1 MAWGRMTLAARH
13 LSFPPLHEPGHPLF
27 LSLKLLYNHQPKR
40 GKKKKKPT
48 LQYRILQLFTKPFT
62 SLKNPLDKRPT
73 LLAEPKPNAIHS
85 CQVKHQYI
93 FGFFCPQEVAIAR
106 EFH

>member
-40 GKKKKKPT
+40 GKKKKNLLYNIEFYNCLQNHLLLLKT
-48 LQYRILQLFTKPFT
+48 LWIKGQLFWQNLNQMQSILVKLNT
-62 SLKNPLDKRPT
+62 STFLDSSVLKKW
-73 LLAEPKPNAIHS
+73 
-85 CQVKHQYI
+85 Q
-93 FGFFCPQEVAIAR
+93 
-106 EFH
+106 